1 MNQEYRSEKQ
11 MGEFFAAQTFFEVLT
26 SHLKFAASS
35 FVEFS
40 KVEAL
45 LHRDGMQLLKLM
57 LQGFLDCCARE
68 ERRQE
73 KVSGSDG
80 VERRYVKKE
89 CSRTLMTLF
98 GEVTIKRLG
107 YYVRKKQATKQMS
120 PEGTVTLIDVNIH
133 ENHSDQDQVQLN
145 GRFNSLYPLDGRL
158 NLPETKYSYGLAERL
173 CETVVHQS
181 FEGTLATIES
191 TTGGKIPKRQAEEM
205 VMAASQDFDVFYEK
219 VEKKE
224 SSVQDLL
231 CLTTDGKGIV
241 VKENGLREATR
252 KAAQKEKHKLQTRLC
267 RGEKRNRKRMA
278 TVAAVYSVARHVRTA
293 ESIMSRNPSQ
303 EDTAPPKARNK
314 RVWAS
319 LERDARTVIEEI
331 FQEGLSRDPQQQ
343 REWVILVDGQE
354 HQLKLIQESIRR
366 HKVKPTVVLDFIHV
380 LEYIWKAAYCFY
392 PEGSQEAEQWVK
404 KRALRVLEGQSSHV
418 AAGMR
423 RSATLKKLSPENRK
437 AIDKCAGY
445 LLNNKNLMHYG
456 QYLTKGYPI
465 ATGVIEGACRHLI
478 KDRMDITGARWSLK
492 GAEAILKLRSLRS
505 SGDFDEYWNYYI
517 SRSFERIHASCYND
531 EEWLQVA

>member
-1 MNQEYRSEKQ
+1 MNQEYRRERQ
-11 MGEFFAAQTFFEVLT
+11 LCEFFAAQTFFEVLT
-26 SHLKFAASS
+26 DHLKSAASS
-35 FVEFS
+35 FMEFS

-57 LQGFLDCCARE
+57 LQGFLDCCSRE
-68 ERRQE
+68 EQRQ
-73 KVSGSDG
+73 KQVSGADS
-80 VERRYVKKE
+80 VLRRYVKKE

-98 GEVTIKRLG
+98 GEVSIKRLG
-107 YYVRKKQATKQMS
+107 YYARKKQAATQII
-120 PEGTVTLIDVNIH
+120 PEDAIVPIDPSIH
-133 ENHSDQDQVQLN
+133 ENPSHQAHLLSK
-145 GRFNSLYPLDGRL
+145 GRLNSLHPLDGKL
-158 NLPETKYSYGLAERL
+158 NLPKTKYSYGLAERM
-173 CETVVHQS
+173 CEAVVHQS
-181 FEGTLATIES
+181 FEGTLATLES

-205 VMAASQDFDVFYEK
+205 AIEISQDFNAFYEK
-219 VEKKE
+219 KETKE
-224 SSVQDLL
+224 STVQDLL

-278 TVAAVYSVARHVRTA
+278 TVAAVYSIARHIRTA
-293 ESIMSRNPSQ
+293 ESIVPRDPAEENSK
-303 EDTAPPKARNK
+303 PPRVSNK

-331 FQEGLSRDPQQQ
+331 FQEGLSRDPQKQ

-354 HQLKLIQESIRR
+354 HQLNLIQKSIRQ
-366 HKVKPTVVLDFIHV
+366 HEVKPTIVLDFIHA
-380 LEYIWKAAYCFY
+380 LEYLWKAAYCFHS
-392 PEGSQEAEQWVK
+392 EGSQEAEQWVK
-404 KRALRVLEGQSSHV
+404 ERALRVLEGQSSNV
-418 AAGMR
+418 AAGIR
-423 RSATLKKLSPENRK
+423 RSATRKDLLPENRK
-437 AIDKCAGY
+437 AVDKCANY
-445 LLNNKNLMHYG
+445 FLNNKDLMHYD
-456 QYLTKGYPI
+456 QYLAKGYPI

-505 SGDFDEYWNYYI
+505 SGDFEEYWTYYV
-517 SRSFERIHASCYND
+517 SRSFERNHASCYNN

>member
-1 MNQEYRSEKQ
+1 VNQEYRSERQ
-11 MGEFFAAQTFFEVLT
+11 FGEFFAAETFFEVLT
-26 SHLKFAASS
+26 KHLKSAASS
-35 FVEFS
+35 FMEFS

-68 ERRQE
+68 EQRQE
-73 KVSGSDG
+73 KVLGSDG

-89 CSRTLMTLF
+89 CPRMLMTLF
-98 GEVTIKRLG
+98 GEVTIQRLG
-107 YYVRKKQATKQMS
+107 YYARKKQVTTKTV
-120 PEGTVTLIDVNIH
+120 PENTDPSMH
-133 ENHSDQDQVQLN
+133 KSRSDQDHSLSNSQLH
-145 GRFNSLYPLDGRL
+145 SLYPLDGRL

-173 CETVVHQS
+173 CEAVVHQS
-181 FEGTLATIES
+181 FEGALSTLEN

-205 VMAASQDFDVFYEK
+205 AIEVSQDFNTFYAK
-219 VEKKE
+219 GGTKE
-224 SSVQDLL
+224 SGVQDIL

-278 TVAAVYSVARHVRTA
+278 TVGAVYSVARHVRTA
-293 ESIMSRNPSQ
+293 ESIMSCAPAV
-303 EDTAPPKARNK
+303 EDSKPPKARNK

-331 FQEGLSRDPQQQ
+331 FQEGLSRDSQKQ

-354 HQLKLIQESIRR
+354 HQLNLIHKSILQ
-366 HKVKPTVVLDFIHV
+366 HEVKPTIVLDFIHV
-380 LEYIWKAAYCFY
+380 LEYLWKAAYCFHS
-392 PEGSQEAEQWVK
+392 EGSQEAEQWVK
-404 KRALRVLEGQSSHV
+404 EQALRVLEGRSSHA

-423 RSATLKKLSPENRK
+423 RSATRKDLSPRDRK
-437 AIDKCAGY
+437 AVDKCAAY
-445 LLNNKNLMHYG
+445 FLNNKDLMHYG
-456 QYLTKGYPI
+456 HYLAKGYPI

-505 SGDFDEYWNYYI
+505 SGDFDEYWSYYV
-517 SRSFERIHASCYND
+517 SRSFERNHASCYND
-531 EEWLQVA
+531 DEWLQVA